1 MSTVITKKRTREKA
15 PDYRHLG
22 CPLTKSHTLW
32 CFHLCTPVQG
42 KGDCGRLAPHGILGK
57 TREAILRHRQEQ
69 LRAEAQQA
77 DSV

>member
-1 MSTVITKKRTREKA
+1 MSTVITKKRTREKI

-32 CFHLCTPVQG
+32 CFHLCNPVHG
-42 KGDCGRLAPHGILGK
+42 RGDCGRIAPHGILGK